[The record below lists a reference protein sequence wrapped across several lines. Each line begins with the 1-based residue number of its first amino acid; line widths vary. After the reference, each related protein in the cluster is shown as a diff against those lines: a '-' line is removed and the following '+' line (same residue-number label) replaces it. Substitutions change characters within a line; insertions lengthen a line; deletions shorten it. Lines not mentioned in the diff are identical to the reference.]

1 MSAKET
7 FDVIVLGSGGAGCA
21 AALAASSLGL
31 SVALVEKDQ
40 LLGGGTADSLG
51 TFWIANNS
59 MAQAQA
65 LADDFESALTYAKFV
80 AGGQE
85 VPENLEAYIR
95 EGRRVLDA
103 FVEMG
108 VGLQLALGLPDYFY
122 PSGPHSCG
130 DGRRMVEP
138 KSIMRKD
145 LGDFSNS
152 IRRSN
157 HNVQGVAWSDSVGWG
172 GFANRR
178 NWPAA
183 ELEQRVRD
191 GVLSCGEAL
200 VGQFVAQMLKQGRV
214 QILLG
219 VQTKGLVTQG
229 HRVVGVEKADGTVL
243 QARRGVILA
252 TGGYEGNVELVQ
264 RFEGFPEWMNP
275 FGPQNTGDAL
285 TFGTQIGASVARI
298 GINNS
303 LFIGTGVPGR
313 PDAFFSVGLRGL
325 PMPGAI
331 AVNQRGERF
340 GDETQFQDMVMAF
353 QQYDRRNRKFL
364 NLPAFMIFDDQFR
377 QRYPVMDAMPGQP
390 VHPDIARAD
399 TLVGLAEK
407 IGIDGAGLVKT
418 VTQFNTDVAQ
428 GQDSV
433 FGRGR
438 SAFSRN
444 NAGDKELKLNPQLA
458 PVQTAP
464 FYALPLKMGG
474 VCSAGLLTDP
484 HARVVGADGRVID
497 GLYACGNAAAPT
509 FLGVGYQGGSSIGA
523 GIVFG
528 YLAAEHVSTQSVSL
542 V

>member
-1 MSAKET
+1 MNTNGT

-31 SVALVEKDQ
+31 SVALVEKDT

-51 TFWIANNS
+51 TFWIPNNS
-59 MAQAQA
+59 MAQAQS
-65 LADDFESALTYAKFV
+65 LADDFESALIYAKFV

-95 EGRRVLDA
+95 QGRRVLDA
-103 FVEMG
+103 FVGMG

-122 PSGPHSCG
+122 PSGPHSCA

-138 KSIMRKD
+138 KPIRRTE
-145 LGDFSNS
+145 LGDYSNA

-178 NWPAA
+178 NWPVA
-183 ELEQRVRD
+183 ELEQRVRE

-214 QILLG
+214 EILLG
-219 VQTKGLVTQG
+219 VQTKGLVTRER
-229 HRVVGVEKADGTVL
+229 RVVGVDTVEGKVL
-243 QARRGVILA
+243 HARRGVILA
-252 TGGYEGNVELVQ
+252 TGGYEGNAELVR

-275 FGPQNTGDAL
+275 FGPQNAGDAL
-285 TFGTQIGASVARI
+285 TFGTQIGASVSRI
-298 GINNS
+298 GVNNS
-303 LFIGTGVPGR
+303 LFIGTAIPGR
-313 PDAFFSVGLRGL
+313 PEAFFSVGLRGL

-331 AVNQRGERF
+331 AVNQRGNRF
-340 GDETQFQDMVMAF
+340 GDETQFQDMVMAL
-353 QQYDRRNRKFL
+353 QQYDRRHRKFL
-364 NLPAFMIFDDQFR
+364 NLPAFMIFDDRFR
-377 QRYPVMDAMPGQP
+377 QRYPVIDAMPGQTA
-390 VHPDIARAD
+390 HPDIARAD
-399 TLVGLAEK
+399 TLLALAEK
-407 IGIDGAGLVKT
+407 MGIESEGLVST
-418 VTQFNTDVAQ
+418 VAQFNADVAL
-428 GQDSV
+428 GQDTV

-444 NAGDKELKLNPQLA
+444 NAGDQELKLNSQLA
-458 PVQTAP
+458 PIETAP

-474 VCSAGLLTDP
+474 VCSAGLLTDA
-484 HARVVGADGRVID
+484 HARVIGADGQAIK

-528 YLAAEHVSTQSVSL
+528 YLAAEHASACND
-542 V
+542 